1 MNKKGTR
8 ALASATV
15 VGLVLA
21 TVATGNVKA
30 APGDVNKVQG
40 NDRYETA
47 ANVAKANWK
56 DGAKDVIIAS
66 GNGYADSLSASVLA
80 KKLNAPIILTTAGEL
95 NSNAKSAL
103 QTLKPENVY
112 VIGGNASVSQAVR
125 DGLKKDYKVTELGGK
140 TRFETNLAV
149 ANHLVDKLGMKADN
163 VMVVNGQDGFSDALS
178 AAPVAAAKEQVLL
191 IVGKDASTADLA
203 ANFVKK
209 HNSKVTVIGTE
220 GVVPAAVYNKL
231 GASER
236 VNGGKDRFDTNL
248 NIMKHFKLNA
258 DTMYVAN
265 ATGEGYADAL
275 VASALAGKSGA
286 PLVLVD
292 TKDSESTKNA
302 IKYIADNKT
311 DKTEV
316 STVGGSGVMPD
327 EIVNEIETAVNPE
340 LSAAE
345 KAVKTYEDAK
355 IGTSEEIKAAKAL
368 KADAV
373 KAVDNVKD
381 ATKKSAFEARIAA
394 KDKAISDAEAK
405 LGVRVES
412 VEASNLNQIK
422 VVFTQKVKAESAE
435 EVENYKLAGDKLTD
449 TDATAKLLD
458 DDKTVV
464 ITLNDAKNQNT
475 TKKFEVKDNVV
486 QQKDSG
492 KTVSAFEQD
501 ITFKDLTAPTVEKIT
516 MDGAKTLKITFSE
529 GVKIDNAKASEN
541 YKIDGQSI
549 SSFGVTITEMN
560 KNKKDKAPAGNVTN
574 EVKIEFDSPIESGKH
589 TLTIGAS
596 TSKEILD
603 SQNFALQKVDMAFT
617 VNDVK
622 SEPKI
627 ESATGKVNGEVTLEF
642 NVKMDEDSIDAN
654 NFLYN
659 GHKAENAELDSD
671 DPDDKTIKVYFNESF
686 DEGANVLKILQG
698 KLKDVYGNK
707 VAPDD
712 DKRISFTVAKDNT
725 APVLKDAYAVS
736 ETKIRLVFNESIDN
750 KYFEDMKSNG
760 SIKLKNSDG
769 DTEYGNKTSPW
780 ENVELVKNHS
790 NEIELTMPTEGE
802 HKVAKLGKANYD
814 IVVKDICD
822 KSGND
827 MVETKKTITTID
839 NTDPTLREGTNLLVN
854 KDKETAKVLF
864 NEPMDKDS
872 IGQLSNYL
880 YNPGDGFKK
889 LPSGSSITVADD
901 GKAATINFPKDTV
914 KDNWIGKATVRV
926 MNVKDA
932 AGNVIDGNVETTKV
946 AEDATTSKVD
956 APDFIDNLTV
966 YGNDNEV
973 WAEVDVNDNLND
985 LIKEDFMLDTANK
998 DKEGNI
1004 LIQPQTDA
1012 NKADGKTK
1020 FIPKSVTRKGKKLT
1034 ITWEDENAIK
1044 AFKAAGKKIRI
1055 PSGFEAKTTANDEGI
1070 KLISTDNYDAE
1081 DKIAPELLKKVDGKT
1096 ETYPVIVN
1104 KPLDTE
1110 DANITISFNEIIK
1123 DTASLYKDDFNISIK
1138 GKSVDSDDITA
1149 TVGKDSST
1157 ITLSIKNTDDYETAY
1172 MAEDITVKFKA
1183 DVDIKDESD
1192 NSFVPSTDEKTG
1204 KIDKTETPEAKKAG
1218 EEVAAAK
1225 SDATVKKA
1233 DTAEAGYVI
1242 DNSANTIVGVP
1253 AGTVADL
1260 KADIVVNNA
1269 KATLKVTDVS
1279 DVEITDGTTALANG
1293 QKVVVKAE
1301 DGTTKTYVITLAVAK
1316 SNDATVTV
1324 VSGKEAVV
1332 TKVDATTHEIS
1343 VANTTTV
1350 DELEAAIKVE
1360 KGSIKVY
1367 TDNTKA
1373 TEATGT
1379 DAVTDTMVVE
1389 AIAEDGTTKQVYTI
1403 KVA

>member
-112 VIGGNASVSQAVR
+112 VIGGNASVSEAVR
-125 DGLKKDYKVTELGGK
+125 SGLKKDYKVTELGGK

-149 ANHLVDKLGMKADN
+149 ANHLVDKLGVKADN

-191 IVGKDASTADLA
+191 IVGRDASTADAA

-220 GVVPAAVYNKL
+220 GVVPKAVYDKL

-236 VNGGKDRFDTNL
+236 VNGGADRFDTNL
-248 NIMKHFKLNA
+248 KIMEHFKLNA
-258 DTMYVAN
+258 DNIYVAN
-265 ATGEGYADAL
+265 ATDGQNGYADAL
-275 VASALAGKSGA
+275 VASALAGRSGA

-292 TKDSESTKNA
+292 TKDAQGTKNA

-345 KAVKTYEDAK
+345 KAVKAYEDAK
-355 IGTSEEIKAAKAL
+355 IGTSDEIKAAKAL

-381 ATKKSAFEARIAA
+381 ATKKSAFEARIAT
-394 KDKAISDAEAK
+394 KDKAIADAEAK
-405 LGVRVES
+405 LGISVES
-412 VEASNLNQIK
+412 VSAISLNQIK
-422 VVFTQKVKAESAE
+422 VVFTQKVKKDSAE
-435 EVENYKLAGDKLTD
+435 NVENYKLAGDKLVAKAED
-449 TDATAKLLD
+449 DKGDKAKLLD
-458 DDKTVV
+458 DDKTVI
-464 ITLNDAKNQNT
+464 ITLEDAKNQNT
-475 TKKFEVKDNVV
+475 TKKFEVKDSVI
-486 QQKDSG
+486 QEKDSG

-501 ITFKDLTAPTVEKIT
+501 ITFKDLTAPTVEKVT

-529 GVKIDNAKASEN
+529 GVQTTNAIASEN

-549 SSFGVTITEMN
+549 SSFGAKITAMNEVKNVTPNM
-560 KNKKDKAPAGNVTN
+560 TN
-574 EVKIEFDSPIESGKH
+574 EVKIEFDSPIASGKH

-603 SQNFALQKVDMAFT
+603 LQNFTLQKVDMPFT
-617 VNDVK
+617 VDDVK

-627 ESATGKVNGEVTLEF
+627 VSATGKVNGEVTLEF
-642 NVKMDEDSIDAN
+642 NVKMDESSISN
-654 NFLYN
+654 NSFVYN
-659 GHKAENAELDSD
+659 GKSATNAELDSD
-671 DPDDKTIKVYFNESF
+671 DQDDKTVKIYFDETF

-712 DKRISFTVAKDNT
+712 DKRISFTVSKDNT
-725 APVLKDAYAVS
+725 APVLKDAYSVS
-736 ETKIRLVFNESIDN
+736 ETKIRLVFSESIES
-750 KYFEDMKSNG
+750 KYFADMKSNG

-769 DTEYGNKTSPW
+769 DTEYGNKANPW
-780 ENVELVKNHS
+780 GAIELVKNHS
-790 NEIELTMPTEGE
+790 NEIELTMPEGSNY
-802 HKVAKLGKANYD
+802 ARLGKANYD

-822 KSGND
+822 KAGNEIA
-827 MVETKKTITTID
+827 ETKKTITTID
-839 NTDPTLREGTNLLVN
+839 NTDPKLREGSNLLIN
-854 KDKETAKVLF
+854 EDKQTAKVLF

-880 YNPGDGFKK
+880 YDTGDGFKK
-889 LPSGSSITVADD
+889 LPSGSSITVAND

-914 KDNWIGKATVRV
+914 KTGWLDKAKVRV

-932 AGNVIDGNVETTKV
+932 AGNVIDGNVATTEAAK
-946 AEDATTSKVD
+946 DATTSKVD

-973 WAEVDVNDNLND
+973 WAEVDVNDNIDALA
-985 LIKEDFMLDTANK
+985 KEDFKLDTTK
-998 DKEGNI
+998 DADGNI
-1004 LIQPQTDA
+1004 LIHPVVGDDSDTVF
-1012 NKADGKTK
+1012 T
-1020 FIPKSVTRKGKKLT
+1020 PKSVTRNGKKLT
-1034 ITWEDENAIK
+1034 ITWDNEKAIK

-1055 PSGFEAKTTANDEGI
+1055 PSNFEAETTANEEGI
-1070 KLISTDNYDAE
+1070 KLVSTDNYDAT
-1081 DKIAPELLKKVDGKT
+1081 DKIAPELIDKDGTNKD
-1096 ETYPVIVN
+1096 TYPVIVN
-1104 KPLDTE
+1104 VPSEKE
-1110 DANITISFNEIIK
+1110 DANITVRFNEIIK
-1123 DTASLYKDDFNISIK
+1123 NTASLYEDDFSISIK

-1149 TVGKDSST
+1149 NVVGNT
-1157 ITLSIKNTDDYETAY
+1157 ITLSVKNTDDYETAY
-1172 MAEDITVKFKA
+1172 TAKDITFKFKS

-1204 KIDKTETPEAKKAG
+1204 RIDITQTDEAENAQGEKVAVEAINKATAADMGKVITDNATKLGLNLTDYNALTVKDSVHDALVGKSFADKAAVQKVFNEAVKTQKEKEAAAATDKENQDLVNEKIKLVEASYELPVGTENTDEKKIAGIEAKVKEA
-1218 EEVAAAK
+1218 VK
-1225 SDATVKKA
+1225 DDTITVSVEK
-1233 DTAEAGYVI
+1233 DTAH
-1242 DNSANTIVGVP
+1242 
-1253 AGTVADL
+1253 AD
-1260 KADIVVNNA
+1260 KF
-1269 KATLKVTDVS
+1269 KVT
-1279 DVEITDGTTALANG
+1279 L
-1293 QKVVVKAE
+1293 
-1301 DGTTKTYVITLAVAK
+1301 TK
-1316 SNDATVTV
+1316 N
-1324 VSGKEAVV
+1324 GKEAVKDDITV
-1332 TKVDATTHEIS
+1332 T
-1343 VANTTTV
+1343 
-1350 DELEAAIKVE
+1350 
-1360 KGSIKVY
+1360 
-1367 TDNTKA
+1367 
-1373 TEATGT
+1373 
-1379 DAVTDTMVVE
+1379 
-1389 AIAEDGTTKQVYTI
+1389 IAS
-1403 KVA
+1403 

>member
-66 GNGYADSLSASVLA
+66 GEGYADSLSASVLA

-112 VIGGNASVSQAVR
+112 VIGGNASVSEVVR
-125 DGLKKDYKVTELGGK
+125 SGLKKDYKVTELGGK

-149 ANHLVDKLGMKADN
+149 ANHLVDKLGVKADN

-191 IVGKDASTADLA
+191 IVGRDASTADAA

-236 VNGGKDRFDTNL
+236 VNGGADRFETNL

-265 ATGEGYADAL
+265 ATGQGYADAL

-345 KAVKTYEDAK
+345 KAVKAYEDAK
-355 IGTSEEIKAAKAL
+355 IGTSDEIAAAKAL

-373 KAVDNVKD
+373 KAVNNVKD

-405 LGVRVES
+405 LGIRVES
-412 VEASNLNQIK
+412 VEAINLNQIK
-422 VVFTQKVKAESAE
+422 VVFTKTVKEDSATT
-435 EVENYKLAGDKLTD
+435 VGNYKLAGDKLTND
-449 TDATAKLLD
+449 DATAKLLD
-458 DDKTVV
+458 DDKTVI
-464 ITLNDAKNQNT
+464 ITLKDAKNQNT
-475 TKKFEVKDNVV
+475 TKKFEVKDNVI
-486 QQKDSG
+486 QEKDSG

-501 ITFKDLTAPTVEKIT
+501 ITFKDLTAPTVEKVT

-529 GVKIDNAKASEN
+529 GVQTANATASEN

-549 SSFGVTITEMN
+549 SSFGAKITAMN
-560 KNKKDKAPAGNVTN
+560 EFDNVSPKITN
-574 EVKIEFDSPIESGKH
+574 EVKIEFDSPIASGKH

-603 SQNFALQKVDMAFT
+603 SQNFTLQKVDMPFT
-617 VNDVK
+617 VNDIK

-627 ESATGKVNGEVTLEF
+627 VSATGKVNGEVTLEF
-642 NVKMDEDSIDAN
+642 NVKMDEDKITNTAFQYGNITASR
-654 NFLYN
+654 
-659 GHKAENAELDSD
+659 AELDSD
-671 DPDDKTIKVYFNESF
+671 DQDDKTIKVYFDNTSF

-698 KLKDVYGNK
+698 KLEDVYGNK

-712 DKRISFTVAKDNT
+712 DKRISFTVSKDNT

-736 ETKIRLVFNESIDN
+736 ETKLHLVFSESIES
-750 KYFEDMKSNG
+750 KYFDDMKSNG

-769 DTEYGNKTSPW
+769 DTEYGNSSNPW
-780 ENVELVKNHS
+780 GSVKLVENHS
-790 NEIELTMPTEGE
+790 NEIELTMPEGSNY
-802 HKVAKLGKANYD
+802 ARLGKANYD

-822 KSGND
+822 KAGNEI
-827 MVETKKTITTID
+827 VETKKTITTID
-839 NTDPTLREGTNLLVN
+839 NTDPKLREEPNLLINV
-854 KDKETAKVLF
+854 DKQTAKVLF
-864 NEPMDKDS
+864 NEPMDANS
-872 IGQLSNYL
+872 IGELSNYL
-880 YNPGDGFKK
+880 YDSGDGFKK
-889 LPSGSSITVADD
+889 LPSGSSITVAND

-914 KDNWIGKATVRV
+914 KAGWLNKATVRV

-932 AGNVIDGNVETTKV
+932 AGNTIDGNVATTGTAK
-946 AEDATTSKVD
+946 DATTSKVD

-973 WAEVDVNDNLND
+973 WAEVDVNDNIDALA
-985 LIKEDFMLDTANK
+985 KEDFTLDTNK
-998 DKEGNI
+998 VDGKI
-1004 LIQPQTDA
+1004 LIHPAT
-1012 NKADGKTK
+1012 ADNDKIFT
-1020 FIPKSVTRKGKKLT
+1020 PKSVTRNGKKLT
-1034 ITWEDENAIK
+1034 ITWDNEKAIK
-1044 AFKAAGKKIRI
+1044 AFKAAGKHIRI
-1055 PSGFEAKTTANDEGI
+1055 PSNFEAKTTANEEGI
-1070 KLISTDNYDAE
+1070 KLLATDNYDAE
-1081 DKIAPELLKKVDGKT
+1081 DKIAPELMDKVGTDKD
-1096 ETYPVIVN
+1096 TYPVIVN
-1104 KPLDTE
+1104 KPSADE
-1110 DANITISFNEIIK
+1110 DANITVRFNEIIK
-1123 DTASLYKDDFNISIK
+1123 NTASLYEDDFSISIK

-1149 TVGKDSST
+1149 NVVGNT
-1157 ITLSIKNTDDYETAY
+1157 IKLSVKNTDDYETAY
-1172 MAEDITVKFKA
+1172 TASDITIKFKSNI
-1183 DVDIKDESD
+1183 DIKDESD

-1204 KIDKTETPEAKKAG
+1204 RIDITETDESKKAG

-1269 KATLKVTDVS
+1269 KATLKVTDAS

-1360 KGSIKVY
+1360 KGSVKVY

>member
-149 ANHLVDKLGMKADN
+149 ANHLVDKLGVKADN

-191 IVGKDASTADLA
+191 IVGRDASTADLA

-220 GVVPAAVYNKL
+220 GVVPTAVYNKL

-236 VNGGKDRFDTNL
+236 VNGGADRFDTNL
-248 NIMKHFKLNA
+248 KIMEHFKLNA
-258 DTMYVAN
+258 DNIYVAN
-265 ATGEGYADAL
+265 ATDGQNGYADAL

-292 TKDSESTKNA
+292 TKDAQGTKNA

-345 KAVKTYEDAK
+345 KAVKAYEDAK
-355 IGTSEEIKAAKAL
+355 IGTSEEIAAAKAL

-381 ATKKSAFEARIAA
+381 ATKKSAFEARIAV

-435 EVENYKLAGDKLTD
+435 DVENYKLAGDKLTKGD
-449 TDATAKLLD
+449 DTAKLLD

-464 ITLNDAKNQNT
+464 ITLKDAKNQNT
-475 TKKFEVKDNVV
+475 TKKFEVKDNVI

-501 ITFKDLTAPTVEKIT
+501 ITFKDLTAPTVEKVT

-529 GVKIDNAKASEN
+529 GVKVGNATASEN

-549 SSFGVTITEMN
+549 SSFGVDITAMN
-560 KNKKDKAPAGNVTN
+560 KNKKDEVPFGGITN
-574 EVKIEFDSPIESGKH
+574 EVKIEFDSPIDAGKH

-603 SQNFALQKVDMAFT
+603 SQNFALQKIDMPFT

-627 ESATGKVNGEVTLEF
+627 VSATGKVNGEVTLEF
-642 NVKMDEDSIDAN
+642 NVKMDEGSIDPN
-654 NFLYN
+654 GRDFLYGTN
-659 GHKAENAELDSD
+659 SAYKAELDSD
-671 DPDDKTIKVYFNESF
+671 DPDDKTVKVYFKETF

-698 KLKDVYGNK
+698 KLKDVYGNR

-712 DKRISFTVAKDNT
+712 DKRISFTVSKDDT

-736 ETKIRLVFNESIDN
+736 ERKIRLVFSKSIEDE
-750 KYFEDMKSNG
+750 YFKDMESNG

-769 DTEYGNKTSPW
+769 DTEYGGDKNNKW
-780 ENVELVKNHS
+780 ESVKLVDNHS
-790 NEIELTMPTEGE
+790 NEIELTMPENSNY
-802 HKVAKLGKANYD
+802 ARLGKANYD

-822 KSGND
+822 KSGN
-827 MVETKKTITTID
+827 EIEESKKTITTID
-839 NTDPTLREGTNLLVN
+839 NTDPNLRNWNEKDANKQVNLLVN
-854 KDKETAKVLF
+854 KEKETAKVLF

-872 IGQLSNYL
+872 IGELSNYL
-880 YNPGDGFKK
+880 YDTGDGFKK
-889 LPSGSSITVADD
+889 LPSGSSITVAND

-914 KDNWIGKATVRV
+914 KPGWIGNATVRV

-932 AGNVIDGNVETTKV
+932 AGNVIDGNVATTFK
-946 AEDATTSKVD
+946 AQDATKSEED

-973 WAEVDVNDNLND
+973 WAEVSVNDNIDTLD
-985 LIKEDFMLDTANK
+985 KEDFKLS
-998 DKEGNI
+998 
-1004 LIQPQTDA
+1004 DA
-1012 NKADGKTK
+1012 KVDEYLTISPSGSYK
-1020 FIPKSVTRKGKKLT
+1020 PKSVVRNGKKLT
-1034 ITWEDENAIK
+1034 ITWDNKDAIK

-1055 PSGFEAKTTANDEGI
+1055 PSDFKAKTTANEEGI
-1070 KLISTDNYDAE
+1070 KLIATDNYDAE
-1081 DKIAPELLKKVDGKT
+1081 DKIAPELVDKADPQVVISDSKT
-1096 ETYPVIVN
+1096 IKINFNEVIKN
-1104 KPLDTE
+1104 NAAAYE
-1110 DANITISFNEIIK
+1110 DDFTISVG
-1123 DTASLYKDDFNISIK
+1123 
-1138 GKSVDSDDITA
+1138 GKSVDSDDIKA
-1149 TVGKDSST
+1149 KVDGST
-1157 ITLSIKNTDDYETAY
+1157 IELKITDEDVSINGNSNV
-1172 MAEDITVKFKA
+1172 TVKFKSN
-1183 DVDIKDESD
+1183 VDIKDEAG
-1192 NSFVPSTDEKTG
+1192 NLFVPSTDEKTG
-1204 KIDKTETPEAKKAG
+1204 NINIVN
-1218 EEVAAAK
+1218 EVK
-1225 SDATVKKA
+1225 SD
-1233 DTAEAGYVI
+1233 
-1242 DNSANTIVGVP
+1242 
-1253 AGTVADL
+1253 
-1260 KADIVVNNA
+1260 
-1269 KATLKVTDVS
+1269 VT
-1279 DVEITDGTTALANG
+1279 
-1293 QKVVVKAE
+1293 
-1301 DGTTKTYVITLAVAK
+1301 
-1316 SNDATVTV
+1316 TVTV
-1324 VSGKEAVV
+1324 VSGQEAVV
-1332 TKVDATTHEIS
+1332 TNVDKTNHKIS
-1343 VANTTTV
+1343 VANATKV
-1350 DELEAAIKVE
+1350 DALKAAIKVE
-1360 KGSIKVY
+1360 KGSVKVY
-1367 TDNTKA
+1367 TNDTKA
-1373 TEATGT
+1373 TEATGA
-1379 DAVTDTMVVE
+1379 DEVTNDMVVE
-1389 AIAEDGTTKQVYTI
+1389 AIAEDGTAKQVYTI
-1403 KVA
+1403 EVAAAPKSNVTTVEVVSGQEAVVTGVDTTNHKITVAKDTTVEALKAAIKVEKGSVKVYTDDTKVTEATGTDKVTSTMIVEAIAEDGTTKEVYKIEVTA

>member
-40 NDRYETA
+40 KDRYETA
-47 ANVAKANWK
+47 ANVAKTNWK

-103 QTLKPENVY
+103 ETLKPENVY
-112 VIGGNASVSQAVR
+112 VIGGNASVSEAVR
-125 DGLKKDYKVTELGGK
+125 SGLKKDYKVTELGGK

-149 ANHLVDKLGMKADN
+149 ANHLVDKLGVKADN

-231 GASER
+231 GATER
-236 VNGGKDRFDTNL
+236 VNGGADRFDTNL

-265 ATGEGYADAL
+265 ATGDGYADAL

-292 TKDSESTKNA
+292 TKDSASTKNA
-302 IKYIADNKT
+302 IKYISDSKT

-345 KAVKTYEDAK
+345 KAVKAYEDAK
-355 IGTSEEIKAAKAL
+355 IGTSEEIAAAKAL

-373 KAVDNVKD
+373 KAVDGVKD

-405 LGVRVES
+405 LGIKVES
-412 VEASNLNQIK
+412 ASAINLNQIK
-422 VVFTQKVKAESAE
+422 VVFTQKVKEDSAIT
-435 EVENYKLAGDKLTD
+435 VANYKLAGDKLTD
-449 TDATAKLLD
+449 SDATAKLLD
-458 DDKTVV
+458 DDKTVI
-464 ITLNDAKNQNT
+464 ITLKEAKNQNT
-475 TKKFEVKDNVV
+475 TKKFEVKDSVI
-486 QQKDSG
+486 QEKDSG
-492 KTVSAFEQD
+492 KTVSAFEQE
-501 ITFKDLTAPTVEKIT
+501 ITFKDVTAPTVEKVT

-529 GVKIDNAKASEN
+529 GVQTTNAIASEN

-549 SSFGVTITEMN
+549 SSFGAKITAMN
-560 KNKKDKAPAGNVTN
+560 EVESISPKVTN
-574 EVKIEFDSPIESGKH
+574 EVKIEFDSPMASGKH

-603 SQNFALQKVDMAFT
+603 LQNFTLQKVDMPFT

-622 SEPKI
+622 EEPKI
-627 ESATGKVNGEVTLEF
+627 VSATGKVNGEVTLEF
-642 NVKMDEDSIDAN
+642 NVKMDEASIDKLGKDFVYGTNSA
-654 NFLYN
+654 Y
-659 GHKAENAELDSD
+659 KAELDSD
-671 DPDDKTIKVYFNESF
+671 DQDDKTIKVYFNDTF

-698 KLKDVYGNK
+698 KLKDIYGNK

-712 DKRISFTVAKDNT
+712 DKRISFTVSKDNT
-725 APVLKDAYAVS
+725 APVLKDAYAIS
-736 ETKIRLVFNESIDN
+736 ETKIRLVFSESVDD
-750 KYFEDMKSNG
+750 KYFNDMVSNG

-769 DTEYGNKTSPW
+769 DTEYGNKANKW
-780 ENVELVKNHS
+780 GAIELVKNHS
-790 NEIELTMPTEGE
+790 NEIELTIPEDSNY
-802 HKVAKLGKANYD
+802 ARLGKSNYD

-822 KSGND
+822 KAGN
-827 MVETKKTITTID
+827 EIAESKKTITTID
-839 NTDPTLREGTNLLVN
+839 NTDPTLRNVNAKEADKVNLLVN
-854 KDKETAKVLF
+854 VEKETAKVLF

-872 IGQLSNYL
+872 IGQLNNYL
-880 YNPGDGFKK
+880 YNSGDGFKK
-889 LPSGSSITVADD
+889 LPSGSSITVAND
-901 GKAATINFPKDTV
+901 GKSATINFPKDTV
-914 KDNWIGKATVRV
+914 KNSWIESGKAATVRV

-932 AGNVIDGNVETTKV
+932 AGNVIDGNVATTFEAK
-946 AEDATTSKVD
+946 DATGSEVD

-973 WAEVDVNDNLND
+973 WAEIDVNDTIDALDKND
-985 LIKEDFMLDTANK
+985 FKLSDAAVDGYLIISQD
-998 DKEGNI
+998 GNYV
-1004 LIQPQTDA
+1004 
-1012 NKADGKTK
+1012 
-1020 FIPKSVTRKGKKLT
+1020 PKSVTRNGKKLT
-1034 ITWEDENAIK
+1034 ITWDNEKAVK

-1055 PSGFEAKTTANDEGI
+1055 PSTFKANTTANEEGI
-1070 KLISTDNYDAE
+1070 KLVATDNYDAT
-1081 DKIAPELLKKVDGKT
+1081 DKIAPKLMDKADPQVVITDGKT
-1096 ETYPVIVN
+1096 INV
-1104 KPLDTE
+1104 K
-1110 DANITISFNEIIK
+1110 FNEVIK
-1123 DTASLYKDDFNISIK
+1123 NNAAAYEDDFTILVD
-1138 GKSVDSDDITA
+1138 GKSVDSDDIKA
-1149 TVGKDSST
+1149 TVNDST
-1157 ITLSIKNTDDYETAY
+1157 IVLKIND
-1172 MAEDITVKFKA
+1172 EDVSMTKTSEVTVKFKSN
-1183 DVDIKDESD
+1183 VDIKDESG
-1192 NSFVPSTDEKTG
+1192 NLFVPSTDEKTG
-1204 KIDKTETPEAKKAG
+1204 NI
-1218 EEVAAAK
+1218 
-1225 SDATVKKA
+1225 
-1233 DTAEAGYVI
+1233 
-1242 DNSANTIVGVP
+1242 N
-1253 AGTVADL
+1253 
-1260 KADIVVNNA
+1260 VVNEVKNNA
-1269 KATLKVTDVS
+1269 T
-1279 DVEITDGTTALANG
+1279 
-1293 QKVVVKAE
+1293 
-1301 DGTTKTYVITLAVAK
+1301 
-1316 SNDATVTV
+1316 TVTV
-1324 VSGKEAVV
+1324 VSGKETVV
-1332 TKVDATTHEIS
+1332 TNVDATDKKIS
-1343 VANTTTV
+1343 VANATTV
-1350 DELEAAIKVE
+1350 DALKEAIKVE
-1360 KGSIKVY
+1360 NGSIKVY
-1367 TDNTKA
+1367 TDDTKA
-1373 TEATGT
+1373 TEATGA
-1379 DAVTDTMVVE
+1379 DAVTNTMVVE

-1403 KVA
+1403 KVAEAPKSNSTIVTVVSGKEAVVTNVDATDKKISVANATTVDALKEAIKVENNGSIKVYTDDTKATEATGVDAVTSTMVVEAIAEDGTTKQVYTIEVA

>member
-21 TVATGNVKA
+21 TVTTGNVKA

-47 ANVAKANWK
+47 ANVAKTNWK
-56 DGAKDVIIAS
+56 DGAENVIIAS

-103 QTLKPENVY
+103 ETLKPKNVY
-112 VIGGNASVSQAVR
+112 VIGGNASVAQSVR
-125 DGLKKDYKVTELGGK
+125 DGLKKQYTVTELGGQ
-140 TRFETNLAV
+140 TRFETNIAV
-149 ANHLVDKLGMKADN
+149 ANHLVDKLGVSASN
-163 VMVVNGQDGFSDALS
+163 VMVVNGKDGFSDALS

-203 ANFVKK
+203 ADFVKK

-220 GVVPAAVYNKL
+220 GVVPTAVYNKL

-236 VNGGKDRFDTNL
+236 VNGGVDRFDTNL
-248 NIMKHFKLNA
+248 KIMEHFKLNA
-258 DTMYVAN
+258 DKMYVAN
-265 ATGEGYADAL
+265 ATDGQKGYADAL
-275 VASALAGKSGA
+275 VASALAGKNGA

-292 TKDSESTKNA
+292 TKDAQGTKNA
-302 IKYIADNKT
+302 IKYIKDNQT

-316 STVGGSGVMPD
+316 STVGGKGVMPD
-327 EIVNEIETAVNPE
+327 EIVNEIENSINPE
-340 LSAAE
+340 LASAE
-345 KAVKTYEDAK
+345 KAVKAYEDAK
-355 IGTSEEIKAAKAL
+355 IGTSEEIAAAKAL

-373 KAVDNVKD
+373 KAVNNVKD

-412 VEASNLNQIK
+412 VSAINLNQVK
-422 VVFTQKVKAESAE
+422 VVFTQKVKEDSATT
-435 EVENYKLAGDKLTD
+435 VANYKLAGDKLTD
-449 TDATAKLLD
+449 GDATAKLLD
-458 DDKTVV
+458 DDKTVI
-464 ITLNDAKNQNT
+464 ITLNTAKNQNT
-475 TKKFEVKDNVV
+475 TKKFEVKDSVI
-486 QQKDSG
+486 QEKDSG

-501 ITFKDLTAPTVEKIT
+501 VTFKDVTAPTVEKVT

-529 GVKIDNAKASEN
+529 GVQTDNAEASEN

-549 SSFGVTITEMN
+549 SSFGAKITSMN
-560 KNKKDKAPAGNVTN
+560 KVTNVTPNITN
-574 EVKIEFDSPIESGKH
+574 EVKIEFDSPIASGKH
-589 TLTIGAS
+589 TLTIGTS

-603 SQNFALQKVDMAFT
+603 LQNFTLQKVDMSFT

-627 ESATGKVNGEVTLEF
+627 VSATGKVNGEVTLEF
-642 NVKMDEDSIDAN
+642 NVKMDESSISNN
-654 NFLYN
+654 NFVYN
-659 GHKAENAELDSD
+659 GKNATNAELDSD
-671 DPDDKTIKVYFNESF
+671 DQDDKTVKVYFDNTSF
-686 DEGANVLKILQG
+686 EEGANVLKILQG

-712 DKRISFTVAKDNT
+712 DKRISFTVSKDNT

-736 ETKIRLVFNESIDN
+736 ETKLRLVFSESVDN

-769 DTEYGNKTSPW
+769 DTEYGNKTNPW
-780 ENVELVKNHS
+780 GAIELVKNHS
-790 NEIELTMPTEGE
+790 NEIELTMPE
-802 HKVAKLGKANYD
+802 KSNYARLGKANYD

-822 KSGND
+822 KAGN
-827 MVETKKTITTID
+827 EIAESKKTITTID
-839 NTDPTLREGTNLLVN
+839 NTDPTLRVGDNLLVN
-854 KDKETAKVLF
+854 VDKETAKVLF

-872 IGQLSNYL
+872 IGQLNNYL
-880 YNPGDGFKK
+880 YNTGDGFKK
-889 LPSGSSITVADD
+889 LPSGSSITVAND
-901 GKAATINFPKDTV
+901 GKSATINFPKDTV
-914 KDNWIGKATVRV
+914 KSGWFGNAEVRV

-932 AGNVIDGNVETTKV
+932 AGNTIDGNVATTGKAV
-946 AEDATTSKVD
+946 NATTSTVD

-973 WAEVDVNDNLND
+973 WAEVDVNDAIDALDKND
-985 LIKEDFMLDTANK
+985 FKLSNAAVDGYLTISPT
-998 DKEGNI
+998 GNYE
-1004 LIQPQTDA
+1004 
-1012 NKADGKTK
+1012 
-1020 FIPKSVTRKGKKLT
+1020 PKSVVRNGKKLT
-1034 ITWEDENAIK
+1034 ITWDNENAVK
-1044 AFKAAGKKIRI
+1044 EFKAAGKKIRI
-1055 PSGFEAKTTANDEGI
+1055 PSSFTANTTANEEGI
-1070 KLISTDNYDAE
+1070 KLVATDNYDAT
-1081 DKIAPELLKKVDGKT
+1081 DKIAPELMEKVGTDK

-1104 KPLDTE
+1104 KPDVATE
-1110 DANITISFNEIIK
+1110 DANITVRFNEVIK
-1123 DTASLYKDDFNISIK
+1123 NTASLYEDDFSISIK

-1149 TVGKDSST
+1149 NVVGST

-1172 MAEDITVKFKA
+1172 TANDITFKLKS

-1204 KIDKTETPEAKKAG
+1204 RIDKTETQAAKDAG
-1218 EEVAAAK
+1218 DAVVAAK
-1225 SDATVKKA
+1225 SDATVKKSG
-1233 DTAEAGYVI
+1233 TAEAGYTIADGTITGVPAGKVKDLKADIVVNNDKATLKVVAAGTDVSDAAKFDAASALTDETELAKDQIVAVKAENGTTKAYVI
-1242 DNSANTIVGVP
+1242 TLAPVAPVQSNDATVKKSVAAEAGYTIADGTITGVP

-1269 KATLKVTDVS
+1269 KATLKVTDAS
-1279 DVEITDGTTALANG
+1279 DAEITDDTTALANG

-1301 DGTTKTYVITLAVAK
+1301 DGTTKTYVITLA
-1316 SNDATVTV
+1316 
-1324 VSGKEAVV
+1324 
-1332 TKVDATTHEIS
+1332 
-1343 VANTTTV
+1343 
-1350 DELEAAIKVE
+1350 
-1360 KGSIKVY
+1360 
-1367 TDNTKA
+1367 
-1373 TEATGT
+1373 
-1379 DAVTDTMVVE
+1379 
-1389 AIAEDGTTKQVYTI
+1389 
-1403 KVA
+1403 

>member
-47 ANVAKANWK
+47 ANVAKTNWK

-149 ANHLVDKLGMKADN
+149 ANHLVDKLGVKADN

-191 IVGKDASTADLA
+191 IVGRDASTADAA

-231 GASER
+231 GATER
-236 VNGGKDRFDTNL
+236 VNGGADRFDTNL
-248 NIMKHFKLNA
+248 KIMEHFKLNA
-258 DTMYVAN
+258 DNIYVAN
-265 ATGEGYADAL
+265 ATDGQNGYADAL
-275 VASALAGKSGA
+275 VASALAGKNGA

-292 TKDSESTKNA
+292 TKDAQGTKNA
-302 IKYIADNKT
+302 IKYIQDNKT

-316 STVGGSGVMPD
+316 STVGGKGVMPD
-327 EIVNEIETAVNPE
+327 EIVNEIENAVNPE

-345 KAVKTYEDAK
+345 KAVKVYEDAK
-355 IGTSEEIKAAKAL
+355 IGTAQEITAAKAL

-373 KAVDNVKD
+373 KAVSNVKD

-412 VEASNLNQIK
+412 VEAINLNQIK
-422 VVFTQKVKAESAE
+422 VEFTQKVKEDSAIN
-435 EVENYKLAGDKLTD
+435 VENYKLAGDKLTD
-449 TDATAKLLD
+449 ADAKAKLLD
-458 DDKTVV
+458 DEKTVV
-464 ITLNDAKNQNT
+464 ITLKDTKNQNT
-475 TKKFEVKDNVV
+475 TKKFEVKDSVI
-486 QQKDSG
+486 QEKDSG
-492 KTVSAFEQD
+492 KTVSAFEKD
-501 ITFKDLTAPTVEKIT
+501 ITFKDLTAPTVEKVT

-529 GVKIDNAKASEN
+529 GVQTANATASEN

-549 SSFGVTITEMN
+549 SSFGAKITAMN
-560 KNKKDKAPAGNVTN
+560 EVNNAGTSITN
-574 EVKIEFDSPIESGKH
+574 EVKIEFDSPIASGKH

-603 SQNFALQKVDMAFT
+603 LQNFTLQKVDMPFT

-642 NVKMDEDSIDAN
+642 NVKMDESSISAN

-659 GHKAENAELDSD
+659 GISASRAELDSD
-671 DPDDKTIKVYFNESF
+671 DQDDKTVKVYFDNTSF

-712 DKRISFTVAKDNT
+712 DKRISFTVSKDNT

-736 ETKIRLVFNESIDN
+736 ETKLHLVFSESIES
-750 KYFEDMKSNG
+750 KYFNDMKSNG

-769 DTEYGNKTSPW
+769 DTEYGNKTNPW
-780 ENVELVKNHS
+780 GSIELVKNHS
-790 NEIELTMPTEGE
+790 NEIELTMPEGSNY
-802 HKVAKLGKANYD
+802 ARLGKANYD

-822 KSGND
+822 KAGNEIA
-827 MVETKKTITTID
+827 ETKKTITTID

-854 KDKETAKVLF
+854 KEKETAKVLF

-880 YNPGDGFKK
+880 YNSGDGFKK
-889 LPSGSSITVADD
+889 LPSGSSITVAND

-914 KDNWIGKATVRV
+914 KPGWIGNATVRV

-932 AGNVIDGNVETTKV
+932 AGNIIDGNVATTG
-946 AEDATTSKVD
+946 AAIDATTSTVD

-973 WAEVDVNDNLND
+973 WAEVDVNDTIDTLD
-985 LIKEDFMLDTANK
+985 KKDFKLSNAAVDGYLTISPS
-998 DKEGNI
+998 GNYE
-1004 LIQPQTDA
+1004 
-1012 NKADGKTK
+1012 
-1020 FIPKSVTRKGKKLT
+1020 PKSVVRNGKKLT
-1034 ITWEDENAIK
+1034 ITWDNEDAVKE
-1044 AFKAAGKKIRI
+1044 FKAAGKKIRI
-1055 PSGFEAKTTANDEGI
+1055 PSNFKAVTTANEEGI
-1070 KLISTDNYDAE
+1070 KLVSTDNYDAT
-1081 DKIAPELLKKVDGKT
+1081 DKIAPELVDKVGTDKA
-1096 ETYPVIVN
+1096 TYPVIVN
-1104 KPLDTE
+1104 KPSADE
-1110 DANITISFNEIIK
+1110 DANITIRFNEIIK
-1123 DTASLYKDDFNISIK
+1123 NTASLYEDDFSISIK
-1138 GKSVDSDDITA
+1138 GKSVDKDDITA
-1149 TVGKDSST
+1149 NVDGNT
-1157 ITLSIKNTDDYETAY
+1157 IKLSVKNTDDYETAY
-1172 MAEDITVKFKA
+1172 TANDITFKFKS

-1204 KIDKTETPEAKKAG
+1204 RIDITETDEAKAEGENIVGKATALAKIDAYADANTNPAPTVEDYAKAG
-1218 EEVAAAK
+1218 VTKVTAENLTKVNAAVDAKAKGEANTTEKVQAIVDKVLADQAEEDQKAQAAVDAQATK
-1225 SDATVKKA
+1225 INKAGIEGSGLATNDNVVTKAQALVDAGYTVTLKSTNNTAIDDNGKVTQPASDATDVTG
-1233 DTAEAGYVI
+1233 DVI
-1242 DNSANTIVGVP
+1242 F
-1253 AGTVADL
+1253 
-1260 KADIVVNNA
+1260 
-1269 KATLKVTDVS
+1269 
-1279 DVEITDGTTALANG
+1279 
-1293 QKVVVKAE
+1293 
-1301 DGTTKTYVITLAVAK
+1301 
-1316 SNDATVTV
+1316 TVTKDGKTKDV
-1324 VSGKEAVV
+1324 TVS
-1332 TKVDATTHEIS
+1332 I
-1343 VANTTTV
+1343 TV
-1350 DELEAAIKVE
+1350 QKTV
-1360 KGSIKVY
+1360 
-1367 TDNTKA
+1367 
-1373 TEATGT
+1373 
-1379 DAVTDTMVVE
+1379 
-1389 AIAEDGTTKQVYTI
+1389 
-1403 KVA
+1403 